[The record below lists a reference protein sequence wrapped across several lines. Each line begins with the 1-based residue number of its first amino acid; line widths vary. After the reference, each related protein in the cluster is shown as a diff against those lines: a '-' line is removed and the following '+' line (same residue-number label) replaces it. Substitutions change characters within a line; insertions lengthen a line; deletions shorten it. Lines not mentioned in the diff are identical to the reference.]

1 MKQEP
6 VLQTVVGLK
15 ESHVGQIERGEILIS
30 LRSLDKIANA
40 TGVDIDFFL
49 YGKNGNK
56 NLDIRKN
63 IDMYLNRS
71 DKDELNYI
79 IDDIQNELWSDD
91 TLLYDSKD
99 ISFSEFTKTDAF
111 YNVLVSLTTVKSFID
126 TLKDEE
132 LSKCFKTDNDMLMTV
147 GQLKERISENYD
159 IALEEIYKN
168 KEEIER

>member
-1 MKQEP
+1 MLIEDFVNN
-6 VLQTVVGLK
+6 VLDNISYCEDYLLYL
-15 ESHVGQIERGEILIS
+15 RANNLI
-30 LRSLDKIANA
+30 
-40 TGVDIDFFL
+40 
-49 YGKNGNK
+49 
-56 NLDIRKN
+56 
-63 IDMYLNRS
+63 S

-79 IDDIQNELWSDD
+79 IDDIQNELWS
-91 TLLYDSKD
+91 YYKKD
-99 ISFSEFTKTDAF
+99 ISFSEFAKTDAF
-111 YNVLVSLTTVKSFID
+111 YNILGSLTTVKSFID

>member
-1 MKQEP
+1 MLTEDFVNN
-6 VLQTVVGLK
+6 VLDNISYCEDYLLYLR
-15 ESHVGQIERGEILIS
+15 ENNLI
-30 LRSLDKIANA
+30 
-40 TGVDIDFFL
+40 
-49 YGKNGNK
+49 
-56 NLDIRKN
+56 
-63 IDMYLNRS
+63 S
-71 DKDELNYI
+71 DKDELSYI

-99 ISFSEFTKTDAF
+99 ISFSEFAKTDAF
-111 YNVLVSLTTVKSFID
+111 YNILGSLTAVKSFID

-132 LSKCFKTDNDMLMTV
+132 LSKCFKTDNDMLMTI